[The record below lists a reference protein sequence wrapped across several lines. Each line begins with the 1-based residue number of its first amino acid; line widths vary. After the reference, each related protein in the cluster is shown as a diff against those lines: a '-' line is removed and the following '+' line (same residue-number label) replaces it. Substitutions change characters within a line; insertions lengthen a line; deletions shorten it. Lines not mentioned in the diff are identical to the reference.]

1 MHHMTL
7 MTIADT
13 PHSIALGS
21 AIGIFF
27 GFTPLYPLKTL
38 LSIAV
43 AWVCRCNK
51 IAAAIAV
58 TLHDVLIWAMPAIYV
73 AEYHLGCWT
82 LNRPAARRIHLRQF
96 GLRDYID
103 WHVFSR
109 VVWPTF
115 WPAFVGSLFLAIP
128 SAIII
133 YFVMRLLV
141 SRARMP
147 QKTGGAKVERSP
159 RRLFNAL
166 ALGAAL
172 PPDIFALGDRLASVR
187 AGLAFS
193 GEADPSLTRS
203 RELQRAFANQNA
215 SIKVLRF
222 EGSYA
227 FDTSFSYRFF
237 RFSRQHDASALRC
250 CRRGVS
256 HCRRTNGLHFGR
268 TGTEEKT
275 PSRQPDENCDCKCG
289 ARLGGTQIG
298 RPQPGSYDPAGGVCR
313 HSRKQHWLSAGR

>member
-1 MHHMTL
+1 MRRARRFVCARRWGKSSRHPHRQRSCFSLGSRVRDLRPAQKSPRDYESRLPGPFARLKRWLVAHHMTL

-38 LSIAV
+38 LSIGT
-43 AWVCRCNK
+43 AWLCRRNK

-58 TLHDVLIWAMPAIYV
+58 TLHDLGIWARPAIYL
-73 AEYHLGCWT
+73 AEYQLGCWS
-82 LNRPAARRIHLRQF
+82 LHRSPAQRVHFRQF
-96 GLRDYID
+96 GLHDYVH

-147 QKTGGAKVERSP
+147 QK
-159 RRLFNAL
+159 
-166 ALGAAL
+166 LG
-172 PPDIFALGDRLASVR
+172 
-187 AGLAFS
+187 
-193 GEADPSLTRS
+193 
-203 RELQRAFANQNA
+203 
-215 SIKVLRF
+215 
-222 EGSYA
+222 
-227 FDTSFSYRFF
+227 
-237 RFSRQHDASALRC
+237 
-250 CRRGVS
+250 
-256 HCRRTNGLHFGR
+256 
-268 TGTEEKT
+268 
-275 PSRQPDENCDCKCG
+275 
-289 ARLGGTQIG
+289 
-298 RPQPGSYDPAGGVCR
+298 
-313 HSRKQHWLSAGR
+313 